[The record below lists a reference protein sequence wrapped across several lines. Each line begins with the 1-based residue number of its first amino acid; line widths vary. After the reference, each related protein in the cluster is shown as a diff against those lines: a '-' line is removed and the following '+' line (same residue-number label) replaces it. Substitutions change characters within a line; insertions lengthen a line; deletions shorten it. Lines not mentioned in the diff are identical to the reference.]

1 MHLDDVSELL
11 RTPLESEEFDT
22 LGGFVFGL
30 LGHQPSEGEVV
41 TANGW
46 QLRVHAVEGHRI
58 RTVHAIPLPEEET
71 PASIENSSQPRQE
84 NGD

>member
-1 MHLDDVSELL
+1 
-11 RTPLESEEFDT
+11 
-22 LGGFVFGL
+22 
-30 LGHQPSEGEVV
+30 
-41 TANGW
+41 
-46 QLRVHAVEGHRI
+46 VEGHRI